1 MSARKNGKYQRA
13 LGRSVFLFA
22 SIFLWT
28 VMTVMPV
35 EAQEEYN
42 ACIACHEFMGGDV
55 GKPVTEWMGS
65 THQSM
70 GILCTYCHG
79 GDESLEGDR
88 LEDLT
93 PVEIR
98 DLSNKAMYDQED
110 FISEPD
116 PLQMF
121 EMCGQC
127 HDDAVS
133 IYRES
138 IMGKAYIERKGGP
151 SCTRCHGAHRN
162 FMPDVPEICE
172 DCHKDLL
179 GFDQIES
186 MNVTPATIDR
196 LYEIRLRQASA
207 KITGGGETIFPE
219 ELDAFEIGFVTWGM
233 VLFLVIVAVIL
244 YRTMER

>member
-1 MSARKNGKYQRA
+1 MSEDNDKRNEGVIV
-13 LGRSVFLFA
+13 RSVRVLSSTFFCCVIAFL
-22 SIFLWT
+22 
-28 VMTVMPV
+28 PV
-35 EAQEEYN
+35 RAQEEYN
-42 ACIACHEFMGGDV
+42 ACILCHEFMGGDV
-55 GKPVTEWMGS
+55 GRPVTEWMGS

-79 GDESLEGDR
+79 GDENLEVDR
-88 LEDLT
+88 LEDLN

-98 DLSNKAMYDQED
+98 DLAKKAMYDQED
-110 FISEPD
+110 FIAEPD

-121 EMCGQC
+121 EICGQC
-127 HDDAVS
+127 HDDAVAV
-133 IYRES
+133 YRES
-138 IMGKAYIERKGGP
+138 IMGKAYIEKKGGP

-172 DCHKDLL
+172 DCHKDIL

-186 MNVTPATIDR
+186 MNVTSSTIDR
-196 LYEIRLRQASA
+196 LYEIRLKLASE
-207 KITGGGETIFPE
+207 KIKGGGETIFPE